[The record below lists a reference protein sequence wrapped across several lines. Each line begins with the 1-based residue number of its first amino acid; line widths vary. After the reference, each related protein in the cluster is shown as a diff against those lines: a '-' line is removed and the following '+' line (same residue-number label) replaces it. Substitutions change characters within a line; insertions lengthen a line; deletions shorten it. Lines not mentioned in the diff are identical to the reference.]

1 MRNNMSIGIGGVCAM
16 MLAAGACGGPPP
28 EPEASATSVAAVTT
42 AAAPGDV
49 ESARIKAFVDAHYG
63 RQDVRHSFRTR
74 FGEDIDCVDAYA
86 QPALRNPALRGLR
99 LPDSLPLTLKG
110 AAVNPNIVPVAD
122 GLSDENGNARTCPAG
137 TVPIV
142 RLPAAHMR
150 AMGFDRWL
158 EHAGRKRSPSGNAAP
173 PIVDGYSYVLGVDTS
188 FSGDDSTGIGATL
201 AIYNPVVQTDSDHSI
216 SQIWGLS
223 QGTAQYPCSAPN
235 CEQSLEVGWNVDMGL
250 YGDGG
255 DDDQGNTHLFI
266 FSTRDGYSYTGCYN
280 LITSCS
286 SEGRS
291 FSGSGFVMYPGA
303 IYTPGQILSY
313 APFGATPGEVGVMWV
328 AGNSLTG
335 WQLFINGS
343 LVGWYPWSQY
353 ANGQGGTRPLSSE
366 RITYF
371 EAGGEVY
378 DPTQYTAMGSGYAP
392 TVGYKYAAYQR
403 DLRYLSGD
411 DETIVNAPL
420 GFYASD
426 PSYYTYSST
435 TAAGGTGWSPYFY
448 FGGDGKF

>member
-1 MRNNMSIGIGGVCAM
+1 MGTNRSVGIGSVCM
-16 MLAAGACGGPPP
+16 MVFAVEACGGPPP
-28 EPEASATSVAAVTT
+28 EPQGGAASVAALTT
-42 AAAPGDV
+42 AAPGDT
-49 ESARIKAFVDAHYG
+49 ESARVNAFVDSHYG
-63 RQDVRHSFRTR
+63 RQAVRHSFRTR
-74 FGEDIDCVDAYA
+74 FGEDIDCVDAYE
-86 QPALRNPALRGLR
+86 QPALHDPALRGLR
-99 LPDSLPLTLKG
+99 LPDSLPLTRK
-110 AAVNPNIVPVAD
+110 ASTTNPNIFPVVD
-122 GLSDENGNARTCPAG
+122 GLSDDNGNVRTCPAG

-150 AMGFDRWL
+150 AMGLDKWL
-158 EHAGRKRSPSGNAAP
+158 EHAGNKRGPSVNGAP
-173 PIVDGYSYVLGVDTS
+173 PISGGYSYVLGVNQV
-188 FSGDDSTGIGATL
+188 FSGDNSTGIGSTL
-201 AIYNPVVQTDSDHSI
+201 ATYNPVVQNDSDHSI

-223 QGTAQYPCSAPN
+223 QATTQYPCSAPN

-286 SEGRS
+286 FSGRS

-303 IYTPGQILSY
+303 IYTPGQVLYY
-313 APFGATPGEVGVMWV
+313 APFGATPGEVGVEWV

-343 LVGWYPWSQY
+343 LVGWYPWTQY
-353 ANGQGGTRPLSSE
+353 SNGQGGTRPLSSE

-371 EAGGEVY
+371 QAGGEVY
-378 DPTQYTAMGSGYAP
+378 DPTQYTGMGSARAP
-392 TVGYKYAAYQR
+392 TDGYKYAAYQR
-403 DLRYLSGD
+403 DLRYLAGD
-411 DETIVNAPL
+411 DEYVENATL
-420 GFYASD
+420 SSYVSD
-426 PSYYTYSST
+426 PSYYTYSGT
-435 TAAGGTGWSPYFY
+435 TAAGGSGWSPYFY